1 MIVTV
6 EMPGG
11 SLAQGDLIL
20 QIGTYATVNAGGI
33 ICGGTLIERETR
45 AAEPASVIFRFPT
58 VSGTMRAVS
67 GEKSEAA
74 E

>member
-33 ICGGTLIERETR
+33 ICGACCPLPNNRTT
-45 AAEPASVIFRFPT
+45 P
-58 VSGTMRAVS
+58 
-67 GEKSEAA
+67 GEIP
-74 E
+74 

>member
-45 AAEPASVIFRFPT
+45 AKEPAGVIFRCQT